1 MFNDGAFFQ
10 FTEKETKDDHIVY
23 LEHGKPLV
31 FGKER
36 QMGIRLNGFRPEAV
50 SLKEGKYSTSDLLVH
65 DEKDS
70 TLAFILANM
79 IHNPDLPRPM
89 GVFLAL
95 DHPTYEEQMADQI
108 ARAKSRKGEGD
119 LQKLLDGEET
129 WVIK

>member
-1 MFNDGAFFQ
+1 VFNDGAFFQ
-10 FTEKETKDDHIVY
+10 FTEKETKDDHVVY

-31 FGKER
+31 FGKDR
-36 QMGIRLNGFRPEAV
+36 TKGIRLNGFRPEAV
-50 SLKEGKYSTSDLLVH
+50 PLDGGKFSPSDLLVH

-95 DHPTYEEQMADQI
+95 DHPTYEDQMGDQI
-108 ARAKSRKGEGD
+108 ARAKSRKGDGD
-119 LQKLLDGEET
+119 LQKLLNGEET